1 MGSENHDEESV
12 LSDELIM
19 ERFRKYLTPD
29 ESEFYYVFGQ
39 KKASALLEFPLL
51 ALFGTVLGP
60 LSSAVTTKNFFIGLT
75 QKRLLLMRVSLTY
88 EEVNLN
94 SFPLSEIGGIK
105 IEDSPD
111 DIVLHILFRTG
122 ETYKIQ
128 VKKKLY
134 VVEKQEE
141 NLKKICQRLTV

>member
-1 MGSENHDEESV
+1 MGSETYETESV
-12 LSDELIM
+12 LSDELIKD
-19 ERFRKYLTPD
+19 RFRKYLTPD

-39 KKASALLEFPLL
+39 KKASSMQELPLL
-51 ALFGTVLGP
+51 ALFGALLGP
-60 LSSAVTTKNFFIGLT
+60 LTSAVTTKNFFIGLT

-105 IEDSPD
+105 IEDSPT
-111 DIVLHILFRTG
+111 DIVFHVLLRTG
-122 ETYKIQ
+122 ETYRIE
-128 VKKKLY
+128 VRKKLH